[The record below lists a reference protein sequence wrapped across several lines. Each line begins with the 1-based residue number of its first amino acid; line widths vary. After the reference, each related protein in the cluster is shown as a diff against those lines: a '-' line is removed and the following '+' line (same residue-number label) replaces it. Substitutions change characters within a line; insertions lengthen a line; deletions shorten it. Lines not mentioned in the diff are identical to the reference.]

1 MVWLITLM
9 LSVFLVS
16 CEDTQSEQE
25 IIAQHDKKI
34 QDSIEVELQA
44 LREREQAAKDLRKN
58 VEKMCQFQLL
68 VLENGS
74 PEDSLRLH
82 DYALEMK
89 RLYPNSN
96 RKALRRV
103 AMEIDS
109 CEEFRELASKK
120 RKS

>member
-1 MVWLITLM
+1 MVWLNTL
-9 LSVFLVS
+9 LIALFLLA
-16 CEDTQSEQE
+16 CQDTESEQE
-25 IIAQHDKKI
+25 IISQNDQRI

-68 VLENGS
+68 VMENGS
-74 PEDSLRLH
+74 PEDSIRLNE
-82 DYALEMK
+82 YALEMK

-103 AMEIDS
+103 AMDIDS
-109 CEEFRELASKK
+109 CEEYRTLASKK